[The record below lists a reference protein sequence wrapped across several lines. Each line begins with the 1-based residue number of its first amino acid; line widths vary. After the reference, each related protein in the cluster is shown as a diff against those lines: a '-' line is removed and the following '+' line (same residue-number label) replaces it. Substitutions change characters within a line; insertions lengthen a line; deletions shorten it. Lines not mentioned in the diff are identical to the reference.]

1 MRLKKRFTFKLSER
15 DREMLDR
22 LAAKEAECASE
33 LIRRLVRL
41 EAQRRGVWFSST
53 NGERQ
58 HNTEEVAL

>member
-1 MRLKKRFTFKLSER
+1 MRLNKRFTFKLSER

-22 LAAKEAECASE
+22 LAAKEAECASA

-41 EAQRRGVWFSST
+41 EAQRSGVWFSSP
-53 NGERQ
+53 NGELQ